1 LLALPADAQ
10 VVDFGKYPDWKGQ
23 WTRAP
28 VPGVT
33 SFKYGPPW
41 DPAKP
46 EARGQQAPL
55 TPDYRAIFE
64 ANLADRLPAGPALGM
79 ATPAAGTACRRS

>member
-1 LLALPADAQ
+1 MLRRTPNQTFGAVIALSMGLLALPADAQ

-33 SFKYGPPW
+33 SFVYGPPW
-41 DPAKP
+41 EPRKL

-55 TPDYRAIFE
+55 TSEYQARK
-64 ANLADRLPAGPALGM
+64 
-79 ATPAAGTACRRS
+79 